1 MMNLHTVLFTM
12 NSGNHEYCITL
23 DPEDTLEAL
32 CLTIEEMRDNSRL
45 MKIFL
50 EAKRDYLKNCIY

>member
-1 MMNLHTVLFTM
+1 MMNLYIVHFIM

-32 CLTIEEMRDNSRL
+32 CLTIEEMRDNPRL
-45 MKIFL
+45 MKLFL
-50 EAKRDYLKNCIY
+50 KAKRDYLENCIY